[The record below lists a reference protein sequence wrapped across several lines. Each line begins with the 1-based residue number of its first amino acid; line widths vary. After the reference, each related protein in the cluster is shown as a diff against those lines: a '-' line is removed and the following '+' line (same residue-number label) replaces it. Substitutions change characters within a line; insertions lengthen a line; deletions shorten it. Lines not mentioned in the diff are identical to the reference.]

1 MTMLIDRQVLILQ
14 SIVENFITTN
24 QPVGSKQIAQNIDFS
39 SATIRN
45 DMSKLEKEGL
55 IKKTHISS
63 GRVPSEKGYRY
74 YVDYIKKDYE
84 LSNSENEKLK
94 QLVNG
99 DIVSENNF
107 LEKNAI
113 VLSDLTD
120 CTAVILAPTKTDRRI
135 NKIEVILLSSRSIL
149 VILVTNIGEVFQQN
163 YKLDADFTAEDI
175 AEVNKLLQTYF
186 YDVDMATA
194 HVIIHGELEKYLKTK
209 VNNYD
214 MIVVAL
220 NRLLQNKIK
229 KTVAL
234 GGKYNLL
241 KQPDIDNVEK
251 LKEVVSLLEDDKI
264 VELLDHNVEVTD
276 SDTCI
281 KIGKELELENIAD
294 LSLVSSKYN
303 TSKGQGVI
311 AVFGPKRM
319 DYSKIMTLIGCVRD
333 NLNNNLK

>member
-1 MTMLIDRQVLILQ
+1 MMMLIDRQVLILQ

-84 LSNSENEKLK
+84 LSNSENEKLR
-94 QLVNG
+94 QLSGG
-99 DIVSENNF
+99 DIVSENNY

-175 AEVNKLLQTYF
+175 GEINKLLQSYF

-194 HVIIHGELEKYLKTK
+194 HVMIHGELEKYLKNK

-229 KTVAL
+229 KTIAL

-264 VELLDHNVEVTD
+264 VELLDNDEVTD
-276 SDTCI
+276 KPSI
-281 KIGKELELENIAD
+281 KIGTELKLGNIDD
-294 LSLVSSKYN
+294 LSLVSSSYN

-319 DYSKIMTLIGCVRD
+319 DYSKIMTLIACVRD

>member
-14 SIVENFITTN
+14 SIVENFIATN
-24 QPVGSKQIAQNIDFS
+24 QPVGSKQLAQNIDFS
-39 SATIRN
+39 PATIRN

-94 QLVNG
+94 QLSGG
-99 DIVSENNF
+99 DIVSENNY

-135 NKIEVILLSSRSIL
+135 NKIEVILLSSHSIL

-163 YKLDADFTAEDI
+163 YKLDADFTLEDI
-175 AEVNKLLQTYF
+175 AEINKLLQSYF

-194 HVIIHGELEKYLKTK
+194 HVMIHGELEKYLKNK

-264 VELLDHNVEVTD
+264 VELLDNNEVTD
-276 SDTCI
+276 KPSI
-281 KIGKELELENIAD
+281 KIGTELKLGNIDD
-294 LSLVSSKYN
+294 LSLVSSSYN

-319 DYSKIMTLIGCVRD
+319 DYSKIMTLIACVRD

>member
-99 DIVSENNF
+99 DIVSENNY

-175 AEVNKLLQTYF
+175 VEVNKLLQSYF

-194 HVIIHGELEKYLKTK
+194 HVMIHGELEKYLKNK

-264 VELLDHNVEVTD
+264 VELLDNNEITD
-276 SDTCI
+276 QPSI
-281 KIGKELELENIAD
+281 KIGTELKLGTIDE
-294 LSLVSSKYN
+294 LSLVSSSYN

-319 DYSKIMTLIGCVRD
+319 DYSKIMTLIACVRD

>member
-94 QLVNG
+94 QLSG
-99 DIVSENNF
+99 DDIVSENNY

-175 AEVNKLLQTYF
+175 GEINKLLQSYF

-194 HVIIHGELEKYLKTK
+194 HVMIHGELEKYLKNK
-209 VNNYD
+209 VSNYD

-264 VELLDHNVEVTD
+264 VELLDNNEVTD
-276 SDTCI
+276 KPSI
-281 KIGKELELENIAD
+281 KIGTELKLGNIDD
-294 LSLVSSKYN
+294 LSLVSSSYN

-319 DYSKIMTLIGCVRD
+319 DYSKIMTLIACVRD

>member
-135 NKIEVILLSSRSIL
+135 NKIEVILLSRRSIL

-175 AEVNKLLQTYF
+175 VEINKLLQSYF

-194 HVIIHGELEKYLKTK
+194 HVIIHGELEKYLKNK

-264 VELLDHNVEVTD
+264 VELLDNNEVTD
-276 SDTCI
+276 QPSI
-281 KIGKELELENIAD
+281 KIGTELNLGNIDD
-294 LSLVSSKYN
+294 LSLVSSSYN
-303 TSKGQGVI
+303 TSNGQGVI

-319 DYSKIMTLIGCVRD
+319 DYSKIMTLIACVRD

>member
-1 MTMLIDRQVLILQ
+1 MLIDRQVLILQ

-94 QLVNG
+94 QLSAG
-99 DIVSENNF
+99 DIVSENNY

-175 AEVNKLLQTYF
+175 AEINKLLQSYF

-194 HVIIHGELEKYLKTK
+194 HVMIHGELEKYLKNK

-264 VELLDHNVEVTD
+264 VELLDNNEVTD
-276 SDTCI
+276 KPSI
-281 KIGKELELENIAD
+281 KIGTELKLGNIDD
-294 LSLVSSKYN
+294 LSLVSSSYN

-319 DYSKIMTLIGCVRD
+319 DYSKIMTLIACVRD

>member
-94 QLVNG
+94 QLVSG

-175 AEVNKLLQTYF
+175 VEINKLLKSYF

-194 HVIIHGELEKYLKTK
+194 HVIIHGELEKYLKNK

-229 KTVAL
+229 KTIAL

-264 VELLDHNVEVTD
+264 VELLDNNEVTD
-276 SDTCI
+276 KPSI
-281 KIGKELELENIAD
+281 KIGTELKLGNIDD
-294 LSLVSSKYN
+294 LSLVSSSYN
-303 TSKGQGVI
+303 TSNGQGVI

-319 DYSKIMTLIGCVRD
+319 DYSKIMALIACVRD
-333 NLNNNLK
+333 NLHNNLK

>member
-94 QLVNG
+94 QLSG
-99 DIVSENNF
+99 DDIVSENNY

-175 AEVNKLLQTYF
+175 GEINKLLQSYF

-194 HVIIHGELEKYLKTK
+194 HVMIHGELEKYLKNK

-229 KTVAL
+229 KTIAL

-264 VELLDHNVEVTD
+264 VELLDNNEVTD
-276 SDTCI
+276 KPSI
-281 KIGKELELENIAD
+281 KIGTELKLGNIDD
-294 LSLVSSKYN
+294 LSLVSSSYN

-319 DYSKIMTLIGCVRD
+319 DYSKIMTLIACVRD

>member
-63 GRVPSEKGYRY
+63 GSWPSEKVYRY

-94 QLVNG
+94 QLSG
-99 DIVSENNF
+99 DDIVSENNY

-175 AEVNKLLQTYF
+175 AEINKLLQSYF

-194 HVIIHGELEKYLKTK
+194 HVMIHGELEKYLKNK

-229 KTVAL
+229 KTIAL

-264 VELLDHNVEVTD
+264 VELLDNNEVTD
-276 SDTCI
+276 KPSI
-281 KIGKELELENIAD
+281 KIGTELKLGNIDD
-294 LSLVSSKYN
+294 LSLVSSSYN

-319 DYSKIMTLIGCVRD
+319 DYSKIMTLIACVRD

>member
-94 QLVNG
+94 QLSGG
-99 DIVSENNF
+99 DIVSENNY

-175 AEVNKLLQTYF
+175 AEINKLLQSYF

-194 HVIIHGELEKYLKTK
+194 HVMIHGELEKYLKNK

-264 VELLDHNVEVTD
+264 VGLLDNNEVTD
-276 SDTCI
+276 KPSI
-281 KIGKELELENIAD
+281 KIGTELKLGNIDD
-294 LSLVSSKYN
+294 LSLVSSSYN

-319 DYSKIMTLIGCVRD
+319 DYSKIMTLIACVRD

>member
-14 SIVENFITTN
+14 SIVENFIATN

-94 QLVNG
+94 QLSGG
-99 DIVSENNF
+99 DIVSENNY

-135 NKIEVILLSSRSIL
+135 NKIEVILLSSHSIL

-175 AEVNKLLQTYF
+175 GEINNLLQSYF

-194 HVIIHGELEKYLKTK
+194 HVMIHGELEKYLKNK

-264 VELLDHNVEVTD
+264 VELLDNNEVTD
-276 SDTCI
+276 KPSI
-281 KIGKELELENIAD
+281 KIGTELKLGNIDD
-294 LSLVSSKYN
+294 LSLVSSSYN

-319 DYSKIMTLIGCVRD
+319 DYSKIMTLIACVRD

>member
-1 MTMLIDRQVLILQ
+1 MLIERQVLILQ

-24 QPVGSKQIAQNIDFS
+24 QPVGSKQLAQSIDFS

-84 LSNSENEKLK
+84 LTSSESEKLK
-94 QLVNG
+94 ELMS
-99 DIVSENNF
+99 DKYVSEDNY

-120 CTAVILAPTKTDRRI
+120 CTAVILAPTKADRRI
-135 NKIEVILLSSRSIL
+135 NKVEVILLSSRSIL

-264 VELLDHNVEVTD
+264 VELLDNNEVTD
-276 SDTCI
+276 KPSI
-281 KIGKELELENIAD
+281 KIGTELKLGNIDD
-294 LSLVSSKYN
+294 LSLVSSSYN

-319 DYSKIMTLIGCVRD
+319 DYSKIMTLIACVRD

>member
-94 QLVNG
+94 QLSGG
-99 DIVSENNF
+99 DIVSENNY

-135 NKIEVILLSSRSIL
+135 NKIEVILLSSHSIL

-175 AEVNKLLQTYF
+175 GEINKLLQSYF

-194 HVIIHGELEKYLKTK
+194 HVMIHGELEKYLKNK

-264 VELLDHNVEVTD
+264 VELLDNDEVTD
-276 SDTCI
+276 KPSI
-281 KIGKELELENIAD
+281 KIGTELKLGNIDD
-294 LSLVSSKYN
+294 LSLVSSSYN

-319 DYSKIMTLIGCVRD
+319 DYSKIMTLIACVRD

>member
-1 MTMLIDRQVLILQ
+1 MLIDRQVLILQ

-84 LSNSENEKLK
+84 LSNSENEKLR
-94 QLVNG
+94 QLSGG
-99 DIVSENNF
+99 DIVSENNY

-175 AEVNKLLQTYF
+175 GEINNLLQSYF

-194 HVIIHGELEKYLKTK
+194 HVMIHGELEKYLKNK

-229 KTVAL
+229 KTIAL

-264 VELLDHNVEVTD
+264 VELLDNNEVTD
-276 SDTCI
+276 KPSI
-281 KIGKELELENIAD
+281 KIGTELKLGNIDD
-294 LSLVSSKYN
+294 LSLVSSSYN

-319 DYSKIMTLIGCVRD
+319 DYSKIMTLIACVRD

>member
-1 MTMLIDRQVLILQ
+1 MLIDRQVLILQ

-94 QLVNG
+94 QLTDG
-99 DIVSENNF
+99 DIVSENNY

-175 AEVNKLLQTYF
+175 GEINKLLQSYF

-194 HVIIHGELEKYLKTK
+194 HVMIHGELEKYLKNK

-264 VELLDHNVEVTD
+264 VELLDNNEVTD
-276 SDTCI
+276 KPSI
-281 KIGKELELENIAD
+281 KIGTELKLGNIDD
-294 LSLVSSKYN
+294 LSLVSSSYN

-319 DYSKIMTLIGCVRD
+319 DYSKIMTLIACVRD

>member
-94 QLVNG
+94 QLSDG
-99 DIVSENNF
+99 DIVSENNY

-175 AEVNKLLQTYF
+175 GEINKLLQSYF

-194 HVIIHGELEKYLKTK
+194 HIMIHGELEKYLKNK

-241 KQPDIDNVEK
+241 KQPDIDNVDK

-264 VELLDHNVEVTD
+264 VELLDNNEVTD
-276 SDTCI
+276 KPSI
-281 KIGKELELENIAD
+281 KIGTELKLGNIDD
-294 LSLVSSKYN
+294 LSLVSSSYN

-319 DYSKIMTLIGCVRD
+319 DYSKIMTLIACVRD

>member
-1 MTMLIDRQVLILQ
+1 MLIDRQVLILQ

-24 QPVGSKQIAQNIDFS
+24 QPVGSKQLAQSIDFS

-84 LSNSENEKLK
+84 LTSSESEKLK
-94 QLVNG
+94 ELMS
-99 DIVSENNF
+99 DKYVSEDNY

-120 CTAVILAPTKTDRRI
+120 CTAVILAPTKADRRI
-135 NKIEVILLSSRSIL
+135 NKVEVILLSSRSIL

-194 HVIIHGELEKYLKTK
+194 HVVIHGELEKYLKTK

>member
-163 YKLDADFTAEDI
+163 YKLDADFTAGDI
-175 AEVNKLLQTYF
+175 VEINKLLQSYF

-194 HVIIHGELEKYLKTK
+194 HVIIHGELEKYLKNK

-220 NRLLQNKIK
+220 NRLLQNKIN

-264 VELLDHNVEVTD
+264 VELLDNNEVTD
-276 SDTCI
+276 QPSI
-281 KIGKELELENIAD
+281 KIGTELNLGNIDD
-294 LSLVSSKYN
+294 LSLVSSSYN
-303 TSKGQGVI
+303 TSNGQGVI

-319 DYSKIMTLIGCVRD
+319 DYSKIMTLIACVRD

>member
-1 MTMLIDRQVLILQ
+1 MLIDRQVLILQ

-94 QLVNG
+94 QLSGG
-99 DIVSENNF
+99 DIVSENNY

-175 AEVNKLLQTYF
+175 GEINKLLQSYF

-194 HVIIHGELEKYLKTK
+194 HVMIHGELEKYLKNK

-229 KTVAL
+229 KTIAL

-264 VELLDHNVEVTD
+264 VELLDNDEVTD
-276 SDTCI
+276 KPSI
-281 KIGKELELENIAD
+281 KIGTELKLGNIDD
-294 LSLVSSKYN
+294 LSLVSSSYN

-319 DYSKIMTLIGCVRD
+319 DYSKIMTLIACVRD

>member
-14 SIVENFITTN
+14 SIVENFIATN

-94 QLVNG
+94 QLSGG
-99 DIVSENNF
+99 DIVSENNY

-135 NKIEVILLSSRSIL
+135 NKIEVILLSSHSIL

-175 AEVNKLLQTYF
+175 GEINKLLQSYF

-194 HVIIHGELEKYLKTK
+194 HVMIHGELEKYLKNK

-264 VELLDHNVEVTD
+264 VELLDNNEVTD
-276 SDTCI
+276 KPSI
-281 KIGKELELENIAD
+281 KIGTELKLGNIDD
-294 LSLVSSKYN
+294 LSLVSSSYN

-319 DYSKIMTLIGCVRD
+319 DYSKIMTLIACVRD

>member
-1 MTMLIDRQVLILQ
+1 MMMLIDRQVLILQ

-94 QLVNG
+94 QLSAG
-99 DIVSENNF
+99 DIVSENNY

-113 VLSDLTD
+113 ILSDLTD

-175 AEVNKLLQTYF
+175 AEINKLLQSYF

-194 HVIIHGELEKYLKTK
+194 HVMIHGELEKYLKNK

-229 KTVAL
+229 KTIAL

-264 VELLDHNVEVTD
+264 VELLDNDEVTD
-276 SDTCI
+276 KPSI
-281 KIGKELELENIAD
+281 KIGTELKLGNIDD
-294 LSLVSSKYN
+294 LSLVSSSYN

-319 DYSKIMTLIGCVRD
+319 DYSKIMTLIACVRD

>member
-1 MTMLIDRQVLILQ
+1 MNMLIDRQVLILQ

-24 QPVGSKQIAQNIDFS
+24 QPVGSKQLAQSIDFS

-84 LSNSENEKLK
+84 LTSSESEKLK
-94 QLVNG
+94 ELMS
-99 DIVSENNF
+99 DKYVSEDNY

-120 CTAVILAPTKTDRRI
+120 CTAVILAPTKADRRI
-135 NKIEVILLSSRSIL
+135 NKVEVILLSSRSIL

-163 YKLDADFTAEDI
+163 YKLDADFTADDI

>member
-94 QLVNG
+94 QLSGG
-99 DIVSENNF
+99 DMVSENNY

-163 YKLDADFTAEDI
+163 YKLDADFTVEDI
-175 AEVNKLLQTYF
+175 AEINKLLQSYF

-194 HVIIHGELEKYLKTK
+194 HVMIHGELEKYLKNK

-264 VELLDHNVEVTD
+264 VELLDNNEVTD
-276 SDTCI
+276 KPSI
-281 KIGKELELENIAD
+281 KIGTELKLGNIDD
-294 LSLVSSKYN
+294 LSLVSSSYN

-319 DYSKIMTLIGCVRD
+319 DYSKIMTLIACVRD

>member
-1 MTMLIDRQVLILQ
+1 MMMLIDRQVLILQ

-94 QLVNG
+94 QLSGG
-99 DIVSENNF
+99 DIVSENNY

-163 YKLDADFTAEDI
+163 YKLDADFTVEDI
-175 AEVNKLLQTYF
+175 AEINKLLQSYF

-194 HVIIHGELEKYLKTK
+194 HVMIHGELEKYLKNK

-264 VELLDHNVEVTD
+264 VELLDNNEVTD
-276 SDTCI
+276 KPSI
-281 KIGKELELENIAD
+281 KIGTELKLGNIDD
-294 LSLVSSKYN
+294 LSLVSSSYN

-319 DYSKIMTLIGCVRD
+319 DYSKIMTLIACVRD